1 MKKKF
6 VIFCALLLSA
16 LLLFA
21 CKPDP
26 VEDGPADPEEQ
37 LESIPDDGEDVI
49 YF

>member
-1 MKKKF
+1 MKTF
-6 VIFCALLLSA
+6 FIFCALLLST
-16 LLLFA
+16 LLLPA

-37 LESIPDDGEDVI
+37 LESIPSDGQEPI